1 MFGRLVSR
9 SVRQRGSVSL
19 ALSGTQPWSTTV
31 ISSAHCREVHATTSK
46 LATATAKR
54 VEEVMTEIPVKIKKP
69 RKKRTPKNA
78 TPLPSLRVLRELARP
93 IKDAEAN
100 EEAEEDQEAEEVP
113 TTALKAEVRE
123 LQRQNPEHVLLVQ
136 VGGFYEIYDYG
147 GYLEELAALLHLKIA
162 RPSKDNRCCG
172 FPLSKLKGY
181 VEILIKNGKT
191 VAIADQTD
199 KDLSSKTKHHLRTIT
214 RVFTPGTVL
223 DEEWI
228 ESRENNFLLCVAA
241 APPEAV
247 ETVDLALAWLDVSTG
262 DFLVCDASHSTFD
275 EHLARIQPRE
285 ILCDEAMTETHAQLI
300 DSLRSRAKDFHL
312 TLRPGD
318 QQAEGLFNG
327 LVIEGDTKASF
338 SRDVKVLDKYSVL
351 QKVAAGNLLAYVGA
365 SFPTCDPIFALPD
378 AFLPEDVM
386 GIDAVTQTALEIT
399 RTFRERDRKGS
410 LLAELDHTK
419 SAAGSRLLAS
429 RLKAPSI
436 CPTEINRRLDLV
448 NVFYEDTHLLS
459 DVRELLAD
467 IRDMERAIQRIHRG
481 KGSPGDY
488 VQIIGTLRVAANIA
502 KLLDSKRVALQS
514 DGSPLVGPL
523 DGLLE
528 RLQGASSLLDE
539 CDEIFEGEMQDL
551 QNITEINAIKE
562 GIFGPLDTERVHHA
576 SLMMYQKEL
585 EESFR
590 LRYDI
595 PPDKECLAVIDPR
608 IGHYLAI
615 QKLDKGGRERTKG
628 LILNDPHAELLERN
642 TAAFSATTV
651 KFLHADWTSLSSD
664 IVNSTDK
671 LLALQREVFA
681 EACEKV
687 KKLTPQF
694 VQTCRAIAET
704 DVAAGSAYYAREEG
718 CTRPIITDDLVHDVQ
733 GGRHPV
739 VERAQTERESQFV
752 DNDYFIGDD
761 RRLWL
766 LTGPN
771 MGGKSTFLR
780 QSALMSVIAQTGLY
794 VPASSARLGI
804 VDKIF
809 ARVGASDDLAGHKS
823 TFMVEMQETATI
835 LNNATERSFVIMDEV
850 GRGTSTKDGMAI
862 AYAVLTYLHSTN
874 RCRAVFAT
882 HYHELA
888 TRIVKEG
895 MLDSVAC
902 YQTAILIDRHGDI
915 MYTYRVEPGIMNK
928 SHGIECARTAG
939 LPQEVLHLAAKFY
952 EKLEREDSDKNEHV
966 REAYRVAEQ
975 SEEPTLLPLYP
986 RARTAL

>member
-1 MFGRLVSR
+1 
-9 SVRQRGSVSL
+9 
-19 ALSGTQPWSTTV
+19 
-31 ISSAHCREVHATTSK
+31 
-46 LATATAKR
+46 
-54 VEEVMTEIPVKIKKP
+54 MTEIPVKIKKP
-69 RKKRTPKNA
+69 RKRRTPKNA

-162 RPSKDNRCCG
+162 RPNKDNRCCG

-181 VEILIKNGKT
+181 VEILIKNEKT
-191 VAIADQTD
+191 VAIADQTE

-318 QQAEGLFNG
+318 QQAESLFNG

-399 RTFRERDRKGS
+399 P
-410 LLAELDHTK
+410 
-419 SAAGSRLLAS
+419 AGSRLLAS

-448 NVFYEDTHLLS
+448 NVFYEDSHLLS

-488 VQIIGTLRVAANIA
+488 VQIIGTLRVAADIA
-502 KLLDSKRVALQS
+502 KLLDSKRVAMQS
-514 DGSPLVGPL
+514 DGSPFVGSL

-539 CDEIFEGEMQDL
+539 CDEIFEGEMQDV
-551 QNITEINAIKE
+551 QNITEIDAIKE

-576 SLMMYQKEL
+576 CLMTYQKEL

-615 QKLDKGGRERTKG
+615 QRLDKGGRERTKR
-628 LILNDPHAELLERN
+628 LILNDPHADLLERN
-642 TAAFSATTV
+642 TAAFTPTTV

-681 EACEKV
+681 EACEKI

-739 VERAQTERESQFV
+739 VERAQTERESQ
-752 DNDYFIGDD
+752 
-761 RRLWL
+761 
-766 LTGPN
+766 PN

-780 QSALMSVIAQTGLY
+780 QSALISVIAQTGLY

-862 AYAVLTYLHSTN
+862 AYAALTYLHSTN

-952 EKLEREDSDKNEHV
+952 EKLEREDSDKNELV
-966 REAYRVAEQ
+966 REAYQVAEQ